1 MSILDCGTRCLSHG
15 HLIPRDG
22 TDESSPGDGT
32 KPDDRQLDDA
42 LRLGSSD
49 RGPGSP
55 EIRRNI
61 DGASST
67 FLLEIEHNTV
77 DYGRPNRLGQPVPR
91 GTSYCRSL
99 CPELD
104 NARHLVRAPSWR
116 VPCIVRGVEVAKVR
130 SILVHRRG
138 HLVLCFRHRRRKD
151 ALYRISRD
159 DDRVC
164 ELLDLR
170 SPSTPACPRST
181 RRPRFQGSGF
191 HGRSDRTC
199 RVWNHRPPDPR
210 ERHYGRVA
218 GPGLWRLR
226 VCLRHSRP
234 RHGPLGNCAL
244 SLRVPGGLAI
254 APSLSAWP

>member
-1 MSILDCGTRCLSHG
+1 MLVLLYNHS
-15 HLIPRDG
+15 
-22 TDESSPGDGT
+22 
-32 KPDDRQLDDA
+32 DDRQLDDA

-116 VPCIVRGVEVAKVR
+116 VPCSVLGVEVAKVR
-130 SILVHRRG
+130 SVLVHGWG

-159 DDRVC
+159 GNRVC

-170 SPSTPACPRST
+170 SPSTPAAPV
-181 RRPRFQGSGF
+181 RPEDPAFKDPVFTAAAIGLVVSGI
-191 HGRSDRTC
+191 T
-199 RVWNHRPPDPR
+199 VLLILANVIPAAWL
-210 ERHYGRVA
+210 
-218 GPGLWRLR
+218 GP
-226 VCLRHSRP
+226 VCGACGFAFAIL
-234 RHGPLGNCAL
+234 
-244 SLRVPGGLAI
+244 VLAMARWEI
-254 APSLSAWP
+254 VR

>member
-1 MSILDCGTRCLSHG
+1 MTASSIT
-15 HLIPRDG
+15 
-22 TDESSPGDGT
+22 
-32 KPDDRQLDDA
+32 

-67 FLLEIEHNTV
+67 FLLEIEHNAV

-130 SILVHRRG
+130 SILIHRRG

-164 ELLDLR
+164 ELHPEISGIKR
-170 SPSTPACPRST
+170 SEEHTSELQSPD
-181 RRPRFQGSGF
+181 QLV
-191 HGRSDRTC
+191 C
-199 RVWNHRPPDPR
+199 RLLLKKKN
-210 ERHYGRVA
+210 
-218 GPGLWRLR
+218 
-226 VCLRHSRP
+226 
-234 RHGPLGNCAL
+234 
-244 SLRVPGGLAI
+244 I
-254 APSLSAWP
+254 